1 MQDYIVCHFPIY
13 LVGNR
18 QNRMAFRRAARR
30 RAPVRRRRPSTP
42 TRRRRAPTRTPRG
55 RRVAPASMRNPR
67 QTRQMEPGEK
77 FLFAQIDPFSPECW
91 GAKIPDSNT
100 VPSVASQD
108 VENVSLALT
117 TATNM
122 RAWAFNPSY
131 VTGQITSNEAAAQWV
146 WPLAFAG
153 GSNRTKY
160 TSYSGQFELNRPTAH
175 AVRIS
180 SPVAPLN
187 ATGFVHIAIAYES
200 YYAATT
206 WPWPTTPGGLSGYQY
221 YKRVT
226 LASLTQ
232 SPLTIVNKY
241 VDDTAFRYLSTD
253 ASDIKQGNDLEF
265 AVPHSWGT
273 ILIAVE
279 GVGSTSPLSIEH
291 LLMTEAIPKSTSS
304 MNGSTA
310 AQFRPEILQQ
320 TSNMSS
326 HTDFAH
332 TEQGQGEYVAAALH
346 QVRAGVSSA
355 GQHLFDNV
363 VLPYAHSIG
372 QSAVASAVSG
382 FQQAVGIGGV
392 NSNPNRLVANV

>member
-1 MQDYIVCHFPIY
+1 
-13 LVGNR
+13 
-18 QNRMAFRRAARR
+18 MAFRRAARR

-42 TRRRRAPTRTPRG
+42 TRRRRAPARTPRG

-153 GSNRTKY
+153 GSNRSKY
-160 TSYSGQFELNRPTAH
+160 TSYSAQFELNRPTAH

-200 YYAATT
+200 YYGATT
-206 WPWPTTPGGLSGYQY
+206 WSWPTTPGGLSGYQY

-253 ASDIKQGNDLEF
+253 ASDIKQGQDLEF
-265 AVPHSWGT
+265 SVPHSWGT

-291 LLMTEAIPKSTSS
+291 LLLTEAIPKSTSTVS
-304 MNGSTA
+304 GSTA
-310 AQFRPEILQQ
+310 ASFSPEIVQA
-320 TSNMSS
+320 TSNMSA
-326 HTDFAH
+326 HTDFTH
-332 TEQGQGEYVAAALH
+332 SETNQNEYMTNALN
-346 QVRAGVSSA
+346 QVRAGAGAA
-355 GQHLFDNV
+355 GQELFDNV
-363 VLPYAHSIG
+363 VLPVAYGIG
-372 QSAVASAVSG
+372 QSAVHSAAAG
-382 FQQAVGIGGV
+382 FQSMLGISGV
-392 NSNPNRLVANV
+392 NSNPNRLMS